1 MCTSMKENE
10 QSSSQNNTGNE
21 SNKPQ
26 GYGTTSTQYSEAD
39 NQKPAGYG
47 TVTISDSE
55 K

>member
-1 MCTSMKENE
+1 MKENE
-10 QSSSQNNTGNE
+10 QSNSQSSNGSE

-26 GYGTTSTQYSEAD
+26 GYGTISTQYSETG

-47 TVTISDSE
+47 TATISDNE